1 MKNSRLIALGVAGL
15 AGLAGGIPTLGI
27 WFSPSDGLINTSI
40 IVTIILI
47 ISATILAIAS
57 SVNGMLI
64 NPKGLQGAAIGIG
77 GLLFIFLLSYMLA
90 DGSDYMIYDNVDE
103 STTKW
108 VATGLNAFYI
118 AFTLAI
124 ASVIYSSLSRLRK

>member
-1 MKNSRLIALGVAGL
+1 M
-15 AGLAGGIPTLGI
+15 
-27 WFSPSDGLINTSI
+27 
-40 IVTIILI
+40 
-47 ISATILAIAS
+47 
-57 SVNGMLI
+57 
-64 NPKGLQGAAIGIG
+64 G
-77 GLLFIFLLSYMLA
+77 GLLFIFISSYIFA

-124 ASVIYSSLSRLRK
+124 GSVIYSSLSRIRK

>member
-1 MKNSRLIALGVAGL
+1 
-15 AGLAGGIPTLGI
+15 
-27 WFSPSDGLINTSI
+27 
-40 IVTIILI
+40 
-47 ISATILAIAS
+47 
-57 SVNGMLI
+57 MLI